1 VAAAAVAAVAATP
14 AVVADPAA
22 VVKQLVDELVTD
34 RSEPV

>member
-1 VAAAAVAAVAATP
+1 VAAAP

-22 VVKQLVDELVTD
+22 VVEELVNELVTD